1 MVVWLCSEEELV
13 YLKQVSFFSLCL
25 FLKDEDEALCKQEIL
40 LLFRITFLSYLAGD
54 LSICWR

>member
-13 YLKQVSFFSLCL
+13 YLKRGFFFFLCL

-40 LLFRITFLSYLAGD
+40 LLFRVTFLSY
-54 LSICWR
+54 WQVT